1 MPPTKGTVVVACAG
15 SGKTRSIAEWA
26 LNCPGKRVLVT
37 TYTNENVDQINSY
50 LIRLNGHIPPN
61 ITVMSWYSFLLQD
74 GVRPYQNAVVS
85 CGRIGTI
92 DFLGVPNLYI
102 AKKNA
107 HSYYLNRNNDIYRDR
122 VADFVCECDTKSGG
136 WVIQRLEKIYD
147 RIYIDE
153 MQDLAGYDL
162 ELLERLFGSRV
173 VTVAVGDPRQA
184 TFSTNLAAKNRKY
197 NRGGIMDWI
206 DSKRTCGLFVV
217 EEKVHCHRSNQAI
230 CNFADALYPTL
241 PKTISKNFDVTGHD
255 GVFSKKREEIA
266 TYCREYEPVV
276 LRYDKRTDTHGL
288 RAFNIGAMKGRTF
301 DRVLI
306 FPTGPMKKYL
316 ASKDVGEAGDLAKFY
331 VAVTRARHS
340 VAFVV

>member
-1 MPPTKGTVVVACAG
+1 VACAG

-26 LNCPGKRVLVT
+26 LSCIGKRVLVT

-50 LIRLNGHIPPN
+50 LIRLNGHVPPN
-61 ITVMSWYSFLLQD
+61 ITVISWYSFLLQD
-74 GVRPYQNAVVS
+74 GVRPYQNFVVS
-85 CGRIGTI
+85 NGRIGTI
-92 DFLGVPNLYI
+92 DFLGIPNRFI

-107 HSYYLNRNNDIYRDR
+107 GCYYLNRNNDIYRDR
-122 VADFVCECDTKSGG
+122 VADFVCECNTRSGG

-147 RIYIDE
+147 YIYIDE

-162 ELLERLFGSRV
+162 ELLERLFSSQI
-173 VTVAVGDPRQA
+173 VTVAVGDPRQG
-184 TFSTNLAAKNRKY
+184 TFSTNLAAKNRKFS
-197 NRGGIMDWI
+197 RSGIMDWI
-206 DSKRTCGLFVV
+206 DSKRMCGIFVV

-230 CNFADALYPTL
+230 CNFADALFPEF
-241 PKTISKNFDVTGHD
+241 PKSISKNVDVTGHD
-255 GVFSKKREEIA
+255 GVFCRKREEVA
-266 TYCREYEPVV
+266 DYYGKYRPVV
-276 LRYDKRTDTHGL
+276 LRYDKRTDTLGL
-288 RAFNIGAMKGRTF
+288 QAFNIGAMKGQTF

-316 ASKDVGEAGDLAKFY
+316 ANKDVGEAGDLAKFY